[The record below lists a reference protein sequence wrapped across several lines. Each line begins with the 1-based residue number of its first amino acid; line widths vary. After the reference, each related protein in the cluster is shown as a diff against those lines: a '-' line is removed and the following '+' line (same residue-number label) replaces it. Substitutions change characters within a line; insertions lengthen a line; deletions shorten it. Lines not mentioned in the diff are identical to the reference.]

1 MSQVLN
7 ASSEIPEP
15 HTAIAFAQA
24 RIQGQERDHCNAPTV
39 ALATAHP
46 AKFPRAVKRATGLYP
61 ALPSR
66 LSDLLERPEREQ
78 SLPHDYAAIEP
89 TSTPTHGG
97 RKTE

>member
-1 MSQVLN
+1 MSAVLT
-7 ASSEIPEP
+7 SSNEILDP

-46 AKFPRAVKRATGLYP
+46 AKFPDAVQQATGQRP

-66 LSDLLERPEREQ
+66 LSDLYERPERFVRLPNEI
-78 SLPHDYAAIEP
+78 SLVRAHLMEHARI
-89 TSTPTHGG
+89 
-97 RKTE
+97 RQV